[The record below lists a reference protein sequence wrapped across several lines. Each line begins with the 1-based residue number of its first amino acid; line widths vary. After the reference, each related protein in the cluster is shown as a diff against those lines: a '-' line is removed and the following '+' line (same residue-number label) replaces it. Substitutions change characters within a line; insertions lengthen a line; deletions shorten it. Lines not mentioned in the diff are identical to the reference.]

1 MDFPSRLK
9 KLRKDKGITQQELA
23 NALNRDRSTV
33 GGYESERKEPDFETL
48 CAIAEYFDVSLDYI
62 LGRTD
67 IKYPYDPV
75 TDDNIREIIEQLG
88 PQITLQLKDL
98 KDMTHEE
105 KLTLTVLLEG
115 LKSRRNMEEETQE

>member
-75 TDDNIREIIEQLG
+75 TDDNIRKVIEQLG

-105 KLTLTVLLEG
+105 KLTLTVLLDG
-115 LKSRRNMEEETQE
+115 LKARRNMEEETQE